1 MNSVTLVG
9 NLAAEPRPRS
19 LSNGTACRLRL
30 AVDRR
35 SGAGAVFV
43 EVETF
48 GRLAETC
55 SSHLSTGRLVAVHG
69 RLEQE
74 SWIAPDGGKCSR
86 HFVIAAAVEFLD
98 RPAR

>member
-9 NLAAEPRPRS
+9 NLAAEPRLRS
-19 LSNGTACRLRL
+19 LPNGKACRLRL

-35 SGAGAVFV
+35 NGTGAVFV
-43 EVETF
+43 EIETF
-48 GRLAETC
+48 GRLADTC
-55 SSHLSTGRLVAVHG
+55 SVHLATGRLVAVHG

-74 SWIAPDGGKCSR
+74 HWLASDGGKRSR